1 MAYTPE
7 IDLRDS
13 LVGQNLIINGDMNIA
28 QRGTSFS
35 APATSTYTLDR
46 WRYEKNGAMVHTIS
60 QDSDVPTFDQSGQF
74 FSNSFRMNLTT
85 PDGSIAAGEYCHIQQ
100 TVEGYNF
107 RKIAGKSFTISFW
120 VKSTTTGIRT
130 VAFRNSGVDR
140 TYVAEY
146 TIISPNTWEKKTINV
161 LAPPSAGTWNYTN
174 GSGLIVSFGLA
185 AGSTLCTTKDIWQTG
200 NYTGTLSQVN
210 GVATGSTDFR
220 ITGVMLNEG
229 TEALPFSLAGGN
241 YAGELYLCQR
251 YYETSYDVFTPLGS
265 GVDTFYVAAHYWATN
280 SLTANSI
287 PFRVPKRRV
296 PTGADFKFWNSTGT
310 LGSLRLLA
318 NATNTNW
325 SSPAIDIVTAN
336 CFSLAWST
344 TAPTATVN
352 ASGILRGSF
361 SVETEL

>member
-1 MAYTPE
+1 MAKTPE

-74 FSNSFRMNLTT
+74 FFNSFRMNLTT
-85 PDGSIAAGEYCHIQQ
+85 PDDSIAAGEYCHIQQ

-229 TEALPFSLAGGN
+229 TEALPFNLAGGN
-241 YAGELYLCQR
+241 YAEELRLCQR
-251 YYETSYDVFTPLGS
+251 YYEKSYSVNVAPGTVTDAGAVRVFMAAAGAFRVDVFFKVIKRTTPSAVTVYDHSVLNTTGRF
-265 GVDTFYVAAHYWATN
+265 GVV
-280 SLTANSI
+280 
-287 PFRVPKRRV
+287 
-296 PTGADFKFWNSTGT
+296 TGT
-310 LGSLRLLA
+310 GPITALAAENLSDGKATIGSNVGTASQVLGQW
-318 NATNTNW
+318 T
-325 SSPAIDIVTAN
+325 
-336 CFSLAWST
+336 
-344 TAPTATVN
+344 
-352 ASGILRGSF
+352 
-361 SVETEL
+361 VETEL